1 MPKGVGASTQ
11 PCFTPLLIGKGS
23 EVKPTYWTV
32 PRMSSRRDV
41 IILGSLVG
49 ATHRLQES
57 K

>member
-23 EVKPTYWTV
+23 EVEPTYWTV
-32 PRMSSRRDV
+32 PCMSSRKEV
-41 IILGSLVG
+41 IILRSLVG

-57 K
+57 

>member
-1 MPKGVGASTQ
+1 MPKGVGASTE

-23 EVKPTYWTV
+23 EVEPTYWTV
-32 PRMSSRRDV
+32 PCMSSRRDV